1 MGTSFFNKAGKPN
14 AMGGGSSNVNT
25 RGIGYA
31 THGAALGAQA
41 ALKTAMLKP
50 GGKPL
55 KRSAAYPAGPK
66 V

>member
-1 MGTSFFNKAGKPN
+1 MGSNFFRSGKPS
-14 AMGGGSSNVNT
+14 AMGGGAPSVNT
-25 RGIGYA
+25 RPMGYA
-31 THGAALGAQA
+31 VHGAALGAAQG
-41 ALKTAMLKP
+41 LKTAMLKP